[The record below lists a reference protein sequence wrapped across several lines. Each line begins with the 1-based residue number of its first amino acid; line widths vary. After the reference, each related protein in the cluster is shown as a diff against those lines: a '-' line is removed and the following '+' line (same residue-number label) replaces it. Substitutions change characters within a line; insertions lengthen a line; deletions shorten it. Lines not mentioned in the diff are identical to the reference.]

1 MRRDKMI
8 EINNVSKDYLIY
20 QKSSGFKNAVKDLF
34 KRNSSIKTAVD
45 ALNLNIDK
53 GTIVGMIGEN
63 GAGKTT
69 TLKMLSGI
77 LHPTSGSIR
86 VNGYTP
92 FERKRDFLKEIS
104 FVMGNK
110 NQLIWDLPAID
121 SFGYQKKI
129 YEIPDAQYKKTLNE
143 MVDLFDS
150 KALIDVPIRKL
161 SLGQRMK
168 MELINS
174 VLHQPKLIFLDEP
187 TIGLDLVTQKR
198 IRQFIKD
205 YNQLTQATIILTSHY
220 MTDIEETADR
230 VTILHSGK
238 KIYDNQLS
246 ELYKEYKGK
255 ALVTICYEG
264 VLDEKTVKQHYT
276 VIDSQP
282 DKLKVYASSEDKKS
296 LLDFLFRSGVGITDF
311 FVEDTP
317 FELIVDMITNK
328 GA

>member
-1 MRRDKMI
+1 MI

>member
-1 MRRDKMI
+1 MI

-264 VLDEKTVKQHYT
+264 VLDEKAIKQHYT
-276 VIDSQP
+276 VVDSQP

>member
-1 MRRDKMI
+1 MRSDLMI

-20 QKSSGFKNAVKDLF
+20 QKSSGFKNAVKDMF

-77 LHPTSGSIR
+77 LHPTSGSIH

-264 VLDEKTVKQHYT
+264 VLDEKAVKQHYT